1 MNYRKILFVALL
13 STIAPLA
20 NAADPIRVSAGRLD
34 ALVVDKELR
43 APATVVPANEAS
55 IKSSISGYIL
65 RVYKDV
71 GEQVDKGEMLI
82 RIDDAT
88 PQLDLARAKAE
99 LAALDAQ
106 IVEAN
111 ARLENAEEL
120 LAKNFISDEELIARQ
135 AAVAVL
141 KANRDGAKVAI
152 GVAELALSRTRIRA
166 PYAATV
172 VERQA
177 QVGGYAQP
185 GIPLLTLVQNDD
197 REVDVEMDPRYTEQ
211 LPNVTDFRFV
221 GQGREWQLELAR
233 VSTVIEPSARIVRA
247 RFVFAG
253 DEARIG
259 TSGQLVWNEVSGVIP
274 VRLIVQRGDELGVF
288 VVDSGKARFV
298 PIPDAQEGR
307 PAVAKLPPETQVVF
321 RGQTRLQDGDLI
333 SVETQ

>member
-1 MNYRKILFVALL
+1 MNLRKSFFTVLL
-13 STIAPLA
+13 LA
-20 NAADPIRVSAGRLD
+20 CASQVFAADPIRVSADNLSD
-34 ALVVDKELR
+34 LVVDKEIR
-43 APATVVPANEAS
+43 APASVVPANEAS
-55 IKSSISGYIL
+55 IKSSISGYIM

-71 GEQVDKGEMLI
+71 GEQVDKGELLA

-88 PQLDLARAKAE
+88 PQLDLARARAE

-141 KANRDGAKVAI
+141 KANRDAAKVAI
-152 GVAELALSRTRIRA
+152 GVAELALSRTKIRA

-185 GIPLLTLVQNDD
+185 GVALMTLVQIDG
-197 REVDVEMDPRYTEQ
+197 REVDVEMDPRYTAQ
-211 LPNVTDFRFV
+211 LPEVSEFRFV
-221 GQGREWQLELAR
+221 GQEREWQVTLAR
-233 VSTVIEPSARIVRA
+233 VSTVIEPSARVVRA
-247 RFVFAG
+247 RFSFEG
-253 DEARIG
+253 EEARIG
-259 TSGQLVWNEVSGVIP
+259 ASGQLVWKEVTGVIP

-288 VVDSGKARFV
+288 VAESGKARFV
-298 PIPDAQEGR
+298 PIPGAQQGR
-307 PAVAKLPPETQVVF
+307 PATAKLPPENTSRF
-321 RGQTRLQDGDLI
+321 PWSNAAPGR
-333 SVETQ
+333 